1 MLCSWVKRFFENDFH
16 DWKVIPLFLIGKNLG
31 KNFKFHNNIDI
42 NNDILSKFSSS
53 YQDIFIKC
61 INNYT
66 SKPTLPS
73 MILSDFIWFNSNIK
87 VDSKPVH
94 FSFFSDKNVPWK
106 DLKIEFHLNDTH
118 KIYWLQ
124 IIDAMPKTWK
134 DIILKEKGN
143 AKNLVI
149 FDHHIVRKSQICSLK
164 KLKTGANQSN
174 NSSSITF
181 LPCWMKCW
189 NGFCNYKIYKVSK
202 KKMMLNEVCSRTKF
216 HPTCFDAEV

>member
-73 MILSDFIWFNSNIK
+73 MILSDFIWFNFI
-87 VDSKPVH
+87 
-94 FSFFSDKNVPWK
+94 
-106 DLKIEFHLNDTH
+106 
-118 KIYWLQ
+118 
-124 IIDAMPKTWK
+124 
-134 DIILKEKGN
+134 
-143 AKNLVI
+143 
-149 FDHHIVRKSQICSLK
+149 
-164 KLKTGANQSN
+164 
-174 NSSSITF
+174 
-181 LPCWMKCW
+181 W
-189 NGFCNYKIYKVSK
+189 NGFCNYKIYKISK

-216 HPTCFDAEV
+216 HPTRLDAKV